1 MTEMTIPTTMNRN
14 RGRAGFA
21 ALSFAV
27 GAVLGITGTVLATGD
42 DKAPARPTLSQPH
55 TAGQLGSG
63 HDATSSC
70 HLISA
75 DAAER
80 CVASLAD

>member
-1 MTEMTIPTTMNRN
+1 MTEMTTPTTMNRN

-27 GAVLGITGTVLATGD
+27 GAVLGITGTVLAAGD
-42 DKAPARPTLSQPH
+42 DQAPARPTLSRPY
-55 TAGQLGSG
+55 TAAQRGSG

-80 CVASLAD
+80 CVAAAAD